1 MPPLIAA
8 LEDGPFFIA
17 LLLCLA
23 VLFFAPAYI
32 AFLRRHRHA
41 TAILALTVALFL
53 PAVGRAVY
61 PWPDAVVPV
70 VAVAWIGVLVWSMLA
85 GQERAEP
92 GASRLTTLCPFC
104 LSPNPL
110 PAELVARTIPCCPC
124 GGALTARPRARGTP
138 GCDIP
143 PLETRTPQRE
153 AGVSGRIAA
162 PIL

>member
-23 VLFFAPAYI
+23 VLFFAPTYI

-70 VAVAWIGVLVWSMLA
+70 VAAAWIGVLVWSMLA
-85 GQERAEP
+85 GQEQAEP

-104 LSPNPL
+104 RRSNPL
-110 PAELVARTIPCCPC
+110 PAELVARTIAC
-124 GGALTARPRARGTP
+124 GSCRGTFTAKPRARGAP
-138 GCDIP
+138 G
-143 PLETRTPQRE
+143 
-153 AGVSGRIAA
+153 
-162 PIL
+162 